1 MDLVIV
7 YYSSNFYKIYFATC
21 SYLYNLL
28 TDFATLLMECVSN
41 EVFDSLFSLFND
53 FESFD
58 FNYNFNNVTDFQ
70 RFYYESISVT
80 LNIFTTFSKI
90 FQYFFTIFIDNPSNQ
105 TNQLQVYNF
114 SPSDIYQLKLL
125 FTRWI
130 GNLRDNWYQEYNGTL
145 QEKTIMNES
154 FIEFQSFTK
163 NVKNFHNLLCN
174 FLDTWIRYTY
184 NINYINQSIIQ
195 NSIEF
200 LSKANNILNPLKLNI
215 ENLKQFSLKKL

>member
-1 MDLVIV
+1 
-7 YYSSNFYKIYFATC
+7 
-21 SYLYNLL
+21 
-28 TDFATLLMECVSN
+28 
-41 EVFDSLFSLFND
+41 
-53 FESFD
+53 
-58 FNYNFNNVTDFQ
+58 
-70 RFYYESISVT
+70 
-80 LNIFTTFSKI
+80 
-90 FQYFFTIFIDNPSNQ
+90 
-105 TNQLQVYNF
+105 
-114 SPSDIYQLKLL
+114 
-125 FTRWI
+125 
-130 GNLRDNWYQEYNGTL
+130 
-145 QEKTIMNES
+145 MNES

>member
-1 MDLVIV
+1 
-7 YYSSNFYKIYFATC
+7 
-21 SYLYNLL
+21 
-28 TDFATLLMECVSN
+28 MECVSN

-70 RFYYESISVT
+70 RFYYESIQVT

-145 QEKTIMNES
+145 QEKTVMNES
-154 FIEFQSFTK
+154 FIEFQTFTK
-163 NVKNFHNLLCN
+163 NVKNFHNFLCN

-200 LSKANNILNPLKLNI
+200 LSKANNILDNLKLNI